1 MRTRTIKQRGYK
13 MFITEKLKELKKE
26 LLETLSVAVQNAT
39 TEAQFDE
46 LEDIC
51 EGLICGIPTTIIQ
64 KDYYRRSDIKTY
76 LADDEKQDTQCVN
89 KVMERLYYN
98 DTIAFCYD
106 CVNQAIQDD
115 IDEMYNNKE
124 VE

>member
-1 MRTRTIKQRGYK
+1 
-13 MFITEKLKELKKE
+13 MFITEKLEQLKKE
-26 LLETLSVAVQNAT
+26 LLEMLSVAEQNAK

-46 LEDIC
+46 LEYIC

-76 LADDEKQDTQCVN
+76 LVNNRKQDTEFIN
-89 KVMERLYYN
+89 SVMKQLYER

-115 IDEMYNNKE
+115 IVEMSIKE
-124 VE
+124 AIK

>member
-1 MRTRTIKQRGYK
+1 
-13 MFITEKLKELKKE
+13 MFTTEKLEQLKKE
-26 LLETLSVAVQNAT
+26 LLETLSIAEQNAK

-46 LEDIC
+46 LEGIC

-76 LADDEKQDTQCVN
+76 LADNEKQDTEFVN
-89 KVMERLYYN
+89 TVMKQLYERN
-98 DTIAFCYD
+98 TIAFCYD

-115 IDEMYNNKE
+115 IDEMYNSKE

>member
-1 MRTRTIKQRGYK
+1 

-26 LLETLSVAVQNAT
+26 LLETLSVAEQNAK

-51 EGLICGIPTTIIQ
+51 EGLICGMPITIIQ

-76 LADDEKQDTQCVN
+76 LADDEKQDTEFVN
-89 KVMERLYYN
+89 SVMKQLYER

-115 IDEMYNNKE
+115 IAEIPTKE